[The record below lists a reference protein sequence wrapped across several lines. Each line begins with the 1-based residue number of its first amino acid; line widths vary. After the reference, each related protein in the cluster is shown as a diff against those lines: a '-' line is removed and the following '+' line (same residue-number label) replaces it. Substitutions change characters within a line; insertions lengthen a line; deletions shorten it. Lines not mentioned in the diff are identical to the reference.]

1 MENKTNAEIGIPLEK
16 TKRKVIARKPTM
28 LSKVK
33 NRQELRDSY
42 LRRKKTSI
50 EDIVSVL
57 VSNMITE
64 LTKEI
69 EDV

>member
-1 MENKTNAEIGIPLEK
+1 MENKNSAEIGT
-16 TKRKVIARKPTM
+16 TKPRRKIKPTM